1 MKDLVKVQKTLINV
15 FNYLKYK
22 TDIEVSER
30 LLSEVCDAHRI
41 VENLAI
47 HDVVGS
53 YEGKTYV
60 DLCKLRKQKIED
72 VKLLDKVIK
81 DLYAGVGRY
90 TGSTEKYKP

>member
-22 TDIEVSER
+22 TDTEVSKR
-30 LLSEVCDAHRI
+30 LLTEVGDAHRV
-41 VENLAI
+41 VENLAV

-53 YEGKTYV
+53 YESKTYA
-60 DLCKLRKQKIED
+60 DLCKLRKQEIED

-81 DLYAGVGRY
+81 DLCAGVGRY
-90 TGSTEKYKP
+90 TGTTEKYKS